1 MALTPSCAKARPEM
15 IAALF
20 LLRTAN
26 VAFLGD
32 LSQPSIELVEVTLG
46 SRYGIEEATR
56 FLETIADM
64 RAGWDEAV
72 YEAAGLPAP
81 TAWKRSWS
89 AVINGMGDRL
99 TATEARELLG
109 EEAAKW
115 PGFRRGLTRPADR
128 RHHQAMDARQGRVRL
143 ARIAG
148 TADRPRT
155 RRLVRRDGARL
166 QRLRP
171 GQPARSCSKGED
183 PMTEILTSGPIK
195 TFANGRNLRQTLAG
209 DTVTDGV
216 AKDGSP
222 RTLAYGAGAVVLAG
236 PTGELL
242 AGPLDLDGA
251 EALAVAVIEG
261 DARVLTSPGIELR
274 LASALLALIGNL
286 TPRATAEEARHVQA

>member
-1 MALTPSCAKARPEM
+1 MKPLATSVFAFRANGTGLDLARPVVDEVNFRVMAGQLSRIPRFNGLPFAGTYSFAQHAVHGADALLREGAPEM

-115 PGFRRGLTRPADR
+115 PGFRRGLTRPP
-128 RHHQAMDARQGRVRL
+128 
-143 ARIAG
+143 IAG
-148 TADRPRT
+148 TIKPWMPAKAEFAWLELLE
-155 RRLVRRDGARL
+155 RLIGRERVASSGVMERDYSAFAPAN
-166 QRLRP
+166 RP
-171 GQPARSCSKGED
+171 GPAAKE
-183 PMTEILTSGPIK
+183 K
-195 TFANGRNLRQTLAG
+195 TR
-209 DTVTDGV
+209 
-216 AKDGSP
+216 
-222 RTLAYGAGAVVLAG
+222 
-236 PTGELL
+236 
-242 AGPLDLDGA
+242 
-251 EALAVAVIEG
+251 
-261 DARVLTSPGIELR
+261 
-274 LASALLALIGNL
+274 
-286 TPRATAEEARHVQA
+286 